1 MTTIV
6 LCISL
11 PIHVTKKDKARA
23 TYQKKR
29 SPDLVFQLRTND
41 IASYLQVIEFVL
53 HALLNS
59 TLNDFSKCN

>member
-41 IASYLQVIEFVL
+41 KIQVIEFVL
-53 HALLNS
+53 HAPLNS